1 MGAHAPTGSHS
12 LTVGLVCTVGVGPER
27 GGRAGNE
34 DNYLVCRDGRIVWR
48 EGEREHVTTVAAQ
61 PTTLL
66 AVADGMGGHED
77 GEIASAAAVQALSR
91 LFLAAA
97 PPKPEEA
104 LRHFV
109 LDAHL
114 RLRERLAV
122 DGRVKMGTTLT
133 VAWVI
138 ADRCF
143 WVQVGDS
150 RLYHWRRGRIV
161 RVTRDQTRAEFARR
175 DNRAEPQ
182 NAFNLSQNFIYGSR
196 GLGDDRGLRLDLGI
210 DTGSFSLQEGDRVVL
225 CTDGLSGRVE
235 DALIADVLDHVAEP
249 GACAVSLM
257 ERAIAHHSDDNITV
271 MVARVDRAFGVGA
284 PDPDEWSEEDNT
296 LVPL

>member
-1 MGAHAPTGSHS
+1 MAQPPPGSHALS
-12 LTVGLVCTVGVGPER
+12 VGLVCTVGVGPDR

-34 DNYLVCRDGRIVWR
+34 DNYLVCRGDRVVWR
-48 EGEREHVTTVAAQ
+48 DGERELVTSVAPQ
-61 PTTLL
+61 PTSLL

-77 GEIASAAAVQALSR
+77 GEVASAAAVQAMSR
-91 LFLAAA
+91 LFVA
-97 PPKPEEA
+97 PLPQKPEVELREYVLEA
-104 LRHFV
+104 HM
-109 LDAHL
+109 
-114 RLRERLAV
+114 RLRDRLAV

-138 ADRCF
+138 GDRCF

-150 RLYHWRRGRIV
+150 RLYHWRRGRLV
-161 RVTRDQTRAEFARR
+161 RVTRDQTRSEFARR
-175 DNRAEPQ
+175 DNRADPA
-182 NAFNLSQNFIYGSR
+182 NPANLSQNFIYGSR
-196 GLGDDRGLRLDLGI
+196 GLGDDKNIRLDAGI

-235 DALIADVLDHVAEP
+235 DAMIADVLEHVADP

-271 MVARVDRAFGVGA
+271 LVARVDRAWGVA
-284 PDPDEWSEEDNT
+284 EQDPGDWGGGDDT
-296 LVPL
+296 LVPV